1 MRNILLPLFHSEQ
14 MLSFTPLLTRIID
27 TFVSNLGHRS
37 AGEEV
42 NISDLFHRYA
52 LDVIGE
58 SAFGTQFN
66 LLDDGSGRPGNATD
80 PQNPD
85 QELVDRVVESPTGS
99 GTGDIPDQNP
109 HQEPMNRAVK
119 SLAGSR
125 TDNATDHQ
133 IPDQELINRAVESRA
148 NSSSGTGNATNPQNP
163 DQELVDRAVK
173 SLAALRMDAGA
184 PASTIAG
191 ILFPV
196 LQHPLRSLLTRIPGT
211 ADWQQATSNA
221 KLVQRLTDL
230 VERRQKEEEKEE
242 KEEGRRRGLRVDA
255 LSLLLRARES
265 SEAARRLLQ
274 PNFVSGLTFELLLA
288 GSETTATTLAFIVY
302 LVSGNERVERQ
313 LVEEID
319 AFGPPDKPIS
329 MADVDSFTYLDQ
341 VSERGD
347 ACLRWMKFL
356 SIPIVG

>member
-1 MRNILLPLFHSEQ
+1 
-14 MLSFTPLLTRIID
+14 
-27 TFVSNLGHRS
+27 
-37 AGEEV
+37 
-42 NISDLFHRYA
+42 
-52 LDVIGE
+52 
-58 SAFGTQFN
+58 
-66 LLDDGSGRPGNATD
+66 
-80 PQNPD
+80 
-85 QELVDRVVESPTGS
+85 
-99 GTGDIPDQNP
+99 
-109 HQEPMNRAVK
+109 
-119 SLAGSR
+119 
-125 TDNATDHQ
+125 
-133 IPDQELINRAVESRA
+133 
-148 NSSSGTGNATNPQNP
+148 
-163 DQELVDRAVK
+163 
-173 SLAALRMDAGA
+173 MDAGA

-191 ILFPV
+191 ILFPE
-196 LQHPLRSLLTRIPGT
+196 LQRPLRSLLTRIPCT

-230 VERRQKEEEKEE
+230 VERRQKEEEKED
-242 KEEGRRRGLRVDA
+242 GGRRGLRVDA

-302 LVSGNERVERQ
+302 LVSGDERVEGR

-341 VSERGD
+341 VSEKGD
-347 ACLRWMKFL
+347 TCLRWMKFL

>member
-27 TFVSNLGHRS
+27 TFISNLGHRGAS
-37 AGEEV
+37 EEV
-42 NISDLFHRYA
+42 NLSDLLHRYA

-66 LLDDGSGRPGNATD
+66 LLDDGSGSPGNNATTN

-85 QELVDRVVESPTGS
+85 QELA
-99 GTGDIPDQNP
+99 N
-109 HQEPMNRAVK
+109 N
-119 SLAGSR
+119 
-125 TDNATDHQ
+125 NATDLQ
-133 IPDQELINRAVESRA
+133 NPDQEFIDRAVESLVGSRT
-148 NSSSGTGNATNPQNP
+148 NNATNPQNP
-163 DQELVDRAVK
+163 DQELIDRAVQ

-230 VERRQKEEEKEE
+230 VERREREEEKKEE
-242 KEEGRRRGLRVDA
+242 KEKKEGRGFRVDA

-265 SEAARRLLQ
+265 SEAARQLLQ

-288 GSETTATTLAFIVY
+288 GSETTATTLAFIIY
-302 LVSGNERVERQ
+302 LISGNERVEER

-319 AFGPPDKPIS
+319 AFGPADKPIS

-341 VSERGD
+341 VSERVIT
-347 ACLRWMKFL
+347 CLSMDEISL
-356 SIPIVG
+356 HPHIPLLVGG